1 MQNRGC
7 NFFVS
12 QKRETLKLQ
21 PAQCAP
27 AGDMDKVSG
36 YKFNGEL
43 SVSLPFTTCTFGP
56 TKCCHHK
63 KIERL

>member
-1 MQNRGC
+1 M
-7 NFFVS
+7 
-12 QKRETLKLQ
+12 Q

-43 SVSLPFTTCTFGP
+43 SVSLPFTTFTFGP
-56 TKCCHHK
+56 TKCHHHK
-63 KIERL
+63 KLKDYETKL